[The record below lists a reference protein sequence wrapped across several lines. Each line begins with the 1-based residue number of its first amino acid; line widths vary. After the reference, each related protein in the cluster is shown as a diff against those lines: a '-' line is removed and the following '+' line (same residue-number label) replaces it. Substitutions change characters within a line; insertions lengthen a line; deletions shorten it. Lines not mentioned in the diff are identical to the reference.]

1 MGGFFTLDEKA
12 LLNFTHCSLL
22 HPARIPFYGQVAE
35 TQRGS
40 IYLAGVEQNINSW
53 AGSEAELL
61 PPPPALF
68 LPDDTMWV
76 INISLEFS
84 LVSPDCCLVQ

>member
-1 MGGFFTLDEKA
+1 MDVKPFS
-12 LLNFTHCSLL
+12 NFTHCNVL
-22 HPARIPFYGQVAE
+22 HPAPIPFYGQDAE
-35 TQRGS
+35 TQRGA
-40 IYLAGVEQNINSW
+40 IYLAGVEQNINSR
-53 AGSEAELL
+53 AGSEAKLL